1 MDKNTNM
8 YTELVYVYKKY
19 NIILRPDKV
28 ATNKMVLYETILSK
42 LDDYSN
48 IDFNINGIKEKY
60 DNDKRIKLDLISLN
74 KQIRDMQDEMK
85 SLLNENNKNNECM
98 KYTHFLFDRAYTKY
112 TGIDKKYFDKLM
124 NNKEK

>member
-1 MDKNTNM
+1 MT
-8 YTELVYVYKKY
+8 
-19 NIILRPDKV
+19 
-28 ATNKMVLYETILSK
+28 
-42 LDDYSN
+42 
-48 IDFNINGIKEKY
+48 
-60 DNDKRIKLDLISLN
+60 SLN